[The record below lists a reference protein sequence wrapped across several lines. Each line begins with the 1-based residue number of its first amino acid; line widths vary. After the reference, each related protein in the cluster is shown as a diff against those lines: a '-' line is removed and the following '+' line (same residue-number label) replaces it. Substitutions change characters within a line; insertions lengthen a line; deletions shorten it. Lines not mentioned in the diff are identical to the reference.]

1 MIMPALTE
9 TQRRRLAQIVGGAAP
24 GGGQGTSGSAPPQ
37 KQGRCGAFTLAGEP
51 CKNAAVPGSERCRLH
66 QLR

>member
-9 TQRRRLAQIVGGAAP
+9 TQRRRLAQIVGGATHR
-24 GGGQGTSGSAPPQ
+24 GGQGTSGSSPRQ
-37 KQGRCGAFTLAGEP
+37 EEGRCGALTLAGEP
-51 CKNAAVPGSERCRLH
+51 CKNAAVPGSGRCRLH